1 MQKLPKISIITPS
14 YNQGEFLED
23 CIKSVLMQ
31 NYQNFEYIIIDG
43 GSTDNSVDIIKSYE
57 EHLTYWVSES
67 DDGQSDAINKGFKL
81 ATGDVVAWL
90 NSDDFYYQGA
100 FECVKNIYM
109 DHPESSFY

>member
-1 MQKLPKISIITPS
+1 MQKIPKISIITPS

-43 GSTDNSVDIIKSYE
+43 GSTANSVDIIKSYE

-67 DDGQSDAINKGFKL
+67 DDGQSDAINKVIKL
-81 ATGDVVAWL
+81 DRGDVDGWL
-90 NSDDFYYQGA
+90 NSDDCYY
-100 FECVKNIYM
+100 
-109 DHPESSFY
+109 